1 MIRRVDR
8 RLGDTRWLL
17 RVEVKVDEA
26 RRRMYIGGKY
36 GMLRSSIVGTRQRNE
51 RSLERYAQRLGLFI
65 LVMTSSCL
73 SPSVP

>member
-26 RRRMYIGGKY
+26 RRRMHIGGMY
-36 GMLRSSIVGTRQRNE
+36 GMLRSSIVGTRQRKE
-51 RSLERYAQRLGLFI
+51 RSLGRYAQ
-65 LVMTSSCL
+65 
-73 SPSVP
+73 